1 MKRAEFFAPDD
12 CRFFRIRA
20 ASEMLGIS
28 EGHAYRLIANNRLQV
43 HHFGRA
49 TRVSLQA
56 IRRYIA
62 NSQGKCLDPLQNH
75 FWRNEIGEAEAE
87 PRRPPDD
94 CLFYR
99 ISELADLLQ
108 VTPRHVHRL
117 IESRALRC
125 DRFGRATRVSL
136 AALRQYLADT
146 VISADA
152 HRYCVGNQ

>member
-1 MKRAEFFAPDD
+1 MKRSELSAPDD
-12 CRFFRIRA
+12 CRFFRIRS

-49 TRVSLQA
+49 TRVSLWA

-62 NSQGKCLDPLQNH
+62 NSRGKCLDPLNH
-75 FWRNEIGEAEAE
+75 FRRSELDGAEAE
-87 PRRPPDD
+87 PTRPPDD
-94 CLFYR
+94 CVFYR
-99 ISELADLLQ
+99 ISELEDLLQ
-108 VTPRHVHRL
+108 VTRRHVHRL
-117 IESRALRC
+117 IKSRALRC

-146 VISADA
+146 VVSIQDS
-152 HRYCVGNQ
+152 HQ